1 MKKPEIPENETQ
13 RLIELNS
20 YHIIGEMESFD
31 YDFLTHMAS
40 QICET
45 KISLI
50 SLITHDKQW
59 FLSHHGLE
67 ARETPKEFAFC
78 AHAIN
83 KPQEVFI
90 IEDSRKDE
98 RFHDNP
104 LVTGDPYVIFYAGVP
119 LVNEKGFALGTLCV
133 IDNQPKKIS
142 TQQIESLQMLSK
154 QVITLLELRRKSK
167 ELNRINTEL
176 SKVTALFNESQRINK
191 IGAWELDLATGIT
204 DWTDEVYSIHDVDQN
219 FNHNKAKGI
228 NFYHPD
234 DRPIILRALEH
245 TIASGEPFDVTCKF
259 ISAKGRSK
267 WVRATGK
274 RWQED
279 GENSKLIGSFQDV
292 TETINAREALEES
305 LAKNQAILN
314 ASTQVSIIGT
324 DIKGLITSFN
334 KGAELL
340 LGYSAEEVIGKH
352 TPQLIHVKEE
362 VERVGKE
369 ISEKTGT
376 KTEGFEVFVSH
387 AKQDLH
393 ETREWTYVRKD
404 GTHYPVLLSVTAV
417 KQNGTIT
424 GFLGVGIDLTEIKR
438 KNEEI
443 SDYKYAL
450 DESAIV
456 AITDEKGTI
465 IHANDNF
472 CNISKFSREELIG
485 QNHRIVNSGHHSKEF
500 FNELWFTIAK
510 GKIWKGELKNKAK
523 DGTGYWVDTTIV
535 PLRDN
540 KGKPF
545 QYLAIRFDITARK
558 LAEERLKMTQTYLQ
572 SSIES
577 YKDIVLFSIDQ
588 QFRFLFYN
596 SAFKAAIKQV
606 YNSEVSEE
614 LTFLDMITI
623 DNDRVRLKA
632 NCEKAMA
639 GKSHTTIEAYGNAEG
654 GYYETTF
661 CPILGQGGKIIGVT
675 VISVNVTERKKTE
688 QQLKESEERWRNLVN
703 FSPLGIN
710 VSTAEGKLLETN
722 QAAIDII
729 GVSSKEELLSM
740 PAQEYYDNIHDR
752 AEMINKLRKDGNV
765 RNYELKVKKKNSDP
779 IWVSVSMA
787 PFKLNS
793 EETQIISALL
803 DITARKQAEEQLMEV
818 NRELE
823 SFSYSVAHDLRAP
836 LRSVHGYAAMLAQDY
851 ENVFDAEA
859 KRLVENIKR
868 NASKMGML
876 IDDLLSLSRLGRK
889 QLHRSDVNM
898 NQLVRDAVND
908 LNKSIPHNAK
918 IEISNLP
925 IVSGDYNLLYQVMT
939 NLISNAIKYSSKC
952 EKPVIQIFSQDTS
965 ANILFSVKDNGAGF
979 DMKYADKLFGVF
991 QRLHTESEFEGIGVG
1006 LAIVDRIIKKHGG
1019 KIWAEAEV
1027 DKGATFHFT
1036 LNKSL

>member
-1 MKKPEIPENETQ
+1 MKKPEIPENENQ
-13 RLIELNS
+13 RLKELNS

-31 YDFLTHMAS
+31 YDFLTQMAS

-45 KISLI
+45 TISLI
-50 SLITHDKQW
+50 SLITDEKQW

-83 KPQEVFI
+83 KPEEVFI

-104 LVTGDPYVIFYAGVP
+104 LVTGEPYVIFYAGVP
-119 LVNEKGFALGTLCV
+119 LINEKGFALGTLCV
-133 IDNQPKKIS
+133 IDSKPKKLNKH
-142 TQQIESLQMLSK
+142 QIESLQMLSK

-167 ELNRINTEL
+167 DLNRINTEL
-176 SKVTALFNESQRINK
+176 SKVTGLFNESQRINK

-204 DWTDEVYSIHDVDQN
+204 EWTDEVYTIHGVDHN
-219 FNHNKAKGI
+219 FDHNKVNGI

-234 DRPIILRALEH
+234 DRPIILKALEH
-245 TIASGEPFDVTCKF
+245 TIASGEPFDVTCRF
-259 ISAKGRSK
+259 ISAQGHSK

-274 RWQED
+274 LWQEIP
-279 GENSKLIGSFQDV
+279 ENTKLIGSFQDV
-292 TETINAREALEES
+292 TETIKAREKLEEA

-324 DIKGLITSFN
+324 NISGLITSFN

-352 TPQLIHVKEE
+352 TPQLIHLKEE
-362 VERVGKE
+362 VEAVGKE
-369 ISEKTGT
+369 ISEKTGL

-387 AKQDLH
+387 ARQDLH

-404 GTHYPVLLSVTAV
+404 GTHYPILLSVTAV

-424 GFLGVGIDLTEIKR
+424 GFLGVGIDITEIKR
-438 KNEEI
+438 QNKEI
-443 SDYKYAL
+443 TDYKYAL
-450 DESAIV
+450 DESCIV
-456 AITDEKGTI
+456 TITDEKGII

-472 CNISKFSREELIG
+472 CNISKYNKKTVIG
-485 QNHRIVNSGHHSKEF
+485 QDHRIVNSGYHSKEF
-500 FNELWFTIAK
+500 VRNLWTNITH
-510 GKIWKGELKNKAK
+510 GKIWKDEIKNKAS
-523 DGTGYWVDTTIV
+523 DGTFYWVDTTIV
-535 PLRDN
+535 PFMNDA
-540 KGKPF
+540 GYPF
-545 QYLAIRFDITARK
+545 QYLSLGIDITARK
-558 LAEERLKMTQTYLQ
+558 LAEENLKMTQTYLQ

-577 YKDIVLFSIDQ
+577 YKDIVLFSIDP

-596 SAFKAAIKQV
+596 AAFKAAVKLV

-614 LTFLDMITI
+614 MTFLDLITI
-623 DNDRVRLKA
+623 EGDRARLKA

-639 GKSHTTIEAYGNAEG
+639 GESHTTVEVYGNSEE

-661 CPILGQGGKIIGVT
+661 CPILSQTGEIIGVT

-703 FSPLGIN
+703 FSPLGII
-710 VSTAEGKLLETN
+710 VSTTKGTLLETN
-722 QAAIDII
+722 QASLDII
-729 GVSSKEELLSM
+729 GASSKEELLSLS
-740 PAQEYYDNIHDR
+740 AEEYYDDTNDR
-752 AEMINKLRKDGNV
+752 TEMINKLLKDGNV
-765 RNYELKVKKKNSDP
+765 RNYELKVKKKDGEP
-779 IWVSVSMA
+779 VWVSVSMA
-787 PFKLNS
+787 PFKLNR

-803 DITARKQAEEQLMEV
+803 DITARKQAEEQLIEV

-823 SFSYSVAHDLRAP
+823 SFSYSIAHDLRAP
-836 LRSVHGYAAMLAQDY
+836 LRSVHGYAAILVQDY

-859 KRLVENIKR
+859 KRIVENIKQS
-868 NASKMGML
+868 ASKMGLL

-889 QLHRSDVNM
+889 QIHLSEVNM
-898 NQLVRDAVND
+898 NQLVQDSVRE
-908 LNKSIPHNAK
+908 LNESMSHHAK
-918 IEISNLP
+918 IEITNLP
-925 IVSGDYNLLYQVMT
+925 FVSGDYNLLYQVMT
-939 NLISNAIKYSSKC
+939 NLVSNAIKYSSKR
-952 EKPVIQIFSQDTS
+952 EKPLIRISSQDTD
-965 ANILFSVKDNGAGF
+965 NGILFSVQDNGAGF
-979 DMKYADKLFGVF
+979 DMRYADKLFGVF
-991 QRLHTESEFEGIGVG
+991 QRLHSESEFEGIGVG

-1019 KIWAEAEV
+1019 KIWAEAQP
-1027 DKGATFHFT
+1027 DNGATFHFT